1 MEATDYNDGKIGAI
15 VYANQMQAGLGLP
28 SIPED
33 LASYPYKD
41 GDWQYLIVD
50 LTLTPE
56 LSPEIAGFTL
66 YYTGASLSIDAI
78 FFANEVSN
86 VDPTSKTGITDFA
99 NNDVLNEETQYE
111 ANFYGT
117 PVEIVALGVDNA
129 LYFPATAEFAQY
141 WANYKAYGR
150 YLQFDIKVPVDSN
163 LDNFRL
169 AANGVDKW
177 FKDGNLIAANGL
189 LMAVPFDDE
198 WHTVVI
204 DALAS
209 GLSLTP
215 YWVFMNGGSDIYID
229 NIAFY
234 NELPIMN
241 DEFVFADFES
251 GSFDAPSD
259 NQYWHSAEAGDV
271 SIVEDEDNKVLKL
284 DGAAYAQYGTG
295 IKGTGDFLAFD
306 IKLGPDTDL
315 ANLRFMDASFN
326 ALWVK
331 DGNILLADGTALTV
345 DMLAADQWHHLIIQ
359 WTGSGFVKGDSIRIC
374 LDGNSVIYFDNLSW
388 WQTIEAPTY
397 SVLTEDFSSTPVNDG
412 SKYWWG
418 EWGTV
423 ANEEIQLVTAEYT
436 TLRFGSPLLAGARY
450 LTFDVKVAADDNAD
464 EFRLELGDSNIV
476 YWSKLVEDGV
486 TSELTEDVQ
495 TVRIDLNEYY
505 SGNLEVLGFH
515 INAGGVIIDNIE
527 VSLDQ
532 YGFQMG
538 LFLDQI
544 TE

>member
-1 MEATDYNDGKIGAI
+1 
-15 VYANQMQAGLGLP
+15 
-28 SIPED
+28 
-33 LASYPYKD
+33 
-41 GDWQYLIVD
+41 
-50 LTLTPE
+50 
-56 LSPEIAGFTL
+56 
-66 YYTGASLSIDAI
+66 
-78 FFANEVSN
+78 
-86 VDPTSKTGITDFA
+86 
-99 NNDVLNEETQYE
+99 
-111 ANFYGT
+111 
-117 PVEIVALGVDNA
+117 
-129 LYFPATAEFAQY
+129 
-141 WANYKAYGR
+141 
-150 YLQFDIKVPVDSN
+150 
-163 LDNFRL
+163 
-169 AANGVDKW
+169 
-177 FKDGNLIAANGL
+177 
-189 LMAVPFDDE
+189 
-198 WHTVVI
+198 
-204 DALAS
+204 
-209 GLSLTP
+209 
-215 YWVFMNGGSDIYID
+215 
-229 NIAFY
+229 
-234 NELPIMN
+234 
-241 DEFVFADFES
+241 
-251 GSFDAPSD
+251 
-259 NQYWHSAEAGDV
+259 
-271 SIVEDEDNKVLKL
+271 
-284 DGAAYAQYGTG
+284 
-295 IKGTGDFLAFD
+295 
-306 IKLGPDTDL
+306 
-315 ANLRFMDASFN
+315 MDASFN